1 MTIKTKLTLN
11 VIIVILIVAGVAIAS
26 IVGMRFVDSKLKD
39 LTQRSTPFQMRTVE
53 FQRQIQEATADL
65 IKVSAS
71 RNRSEFQSAKAEAEK
86 TLAQVATGQEALQAL
101 SGDVKLEAHEA
112 LAGIATELFT
122 VTSGKLKAEEDA
134 TTANKAI
141 NDRLLE
147 ATTRLKELDAKIKG
161 LQSTSSSSYSRSVTE
176 TKSVSDRAR
185 SVEALKL
192 TLKDFHLGLLEVS
205 KASTKKGV
213 LISQAKCN
221 TAISKALQN
230 EAAKS
235 SSGISTDLKYLNA
248 RIVPFGKAQGATL
261 DPGVTDTSA
270 RDQLFSEITQKMNAV
285 NLVLEQESAMATDTL
300 GSETRKQASYFGN
313 STVATG
319 VMANNSE
326 LLSLGLKV
334 DGLTSRLFTATSAKD
349 VDAIEGEMN
358 GLFGR
363 ISQVDAQLSK
373 SLVKLNARN
382 ETALLRQAEGAI
394 GTVKG
399 LLFVKDGVLSKIR
412 NRLDMEV
419 KATAAMG
426 KLREIVQKQAE
437 SGQKTVSVAQV
448 DQEKA
453 ITTVNRM
460 VHFSTLLIGAISL
473 GAIFFGIVFGVWVY
487 RSISKPLA
495 QLLGV
500 SQAVAK
506 GDLSVRIDTNNSDE
520 VGKVQLAMGEMVN
533 NLRGMVG
540 KIKDAT
546 QSLASSSEELSATAV
561 ALERGAEEQTTRIDQ
576 SATAMTEMTQTTVEV
591 AKNSTDTSDAALQM
605 KGIADRGKVAMQTT
619 ARELDR
625 FAESVKEAAQKVESL
640 GKQSEEI
647 SDVVTLINDIANQTN
662 LLALNAAIE
671 AARAGE
677 QGRGFAVVADNV
689 RELAER
695 TATATQEISQTVKT
709 MQTSVRDSVAFMHE
723 ERESVETVQG
733 QVQQTLVAIGEIVNY
748 VEQVADMVQRIAVA
762 AEEQSS
768 TSEEVSKNMDGIHTI
783 ARELRSSFT
792 DISHSSGGLS
802 QLATELNGMVGWFR
816 V

>member
-11 VIIVILIVAGVAIAS
+11 VITVILIVAGVAVAS
-26 IVGMRFVDSKLKD
+26 IVGLRFVDSKLQD

-65 IKVSAS
+65 IKASVS
-71 RNRSEFQSAKAEAEK
+71 RNRGEFEAAKTESDK
-86 TLAQVATGQEALQAL
+86 SLAVVETGQGALQAL
-101 SGDVKLEAHEA
+101 SGDVKLEAHQA
-112 LAGIATELFT
+112 LTGIAGEIFT
-122 VTSGKLKAEEDA
+122 VTRGKLKAEEDA
-134 TTANKAI
+134 AAANKAI
-141 NDRLLE
+141 TERIRE
-147 ATTRLKELDAKIKG
+147 ATARLKELDAKIKG
-161 LQSTSSSSYSRSVTE
+161 LQSASSSSYSRSVTE
-176 TKSVSDRAR
+176 TKGVSDRVR
-185 SVEALKL
+185 NVEALKL
-192 TLKDFHLGLLEVS
+192 TLKDFHLGLMEVS
-205 KASTKKGV
+205 KAQSKKGV

-221 TAISKALQN
+221 SAMNKALQN
-230 EAAKS
+230 EVAR
-235 SSGISTDLKYLNA
+235 SSGSISGDLKYLNSKIA
-248 RIVPFGKAQGATL
+248 PFGKAQGAAL
-261 DPGVTDTSA
+261 EPGVTDTSA

-285 NLVLEQESAMATDTL
+285 NLVLEQEAAMASDTL
-300 GSETRKQASYFGN
+300 SSESRKQSSYFGN
-313 STVATG
+313 STIATG
-319 VMANNSE
+319 VMASNSE

-334 DGLTSRLFTATSAKD
+334 DGLASRLFTAGTSKD
-349 VDAIEGEMN
+349 VDAIEAELN
-358 GLFGR
+358 GIFVH
-363 ISQVDAQLSK
+363 IAQVDGQLIKALS
-373 SLVKLNARN
+373 KLNARG
-382 ETALLRQAEGAI
+382 EMALLRQAEGALSTI
-394 GTVKG
+394 KG

-412 NRLDMEV
+412 NRLDMEA
-419 KATAAMG
+419 KAATAMG
-426 KLREIVQKQAE
+426 KLREIVKQQAE

-453 ITTVNRM
+453 ITTVNKM
-460 VHFSTLLIGAISL
+460 VRFSTLLIAAISL
-473 GAIFFGIVFGVWVY
+473 GAVIFGIIFGIWVY
-487 RSISKPLA
+487 RSISRPLA

-506 GDLSVRIDTNNSDE
+506 GDLGIRIDSNNADE
-520 VGKVQLAMGEMVN
+520 VGKVQAAMAEMVD

-561 ALERGAEEQTTRIDQ
+561 ALESGAEEQTARIDQ
-576 SATAMTEMTQTTVEV
+576 SATAMTEMTQTTIEV
-591 AKNSTDTSDAALQM
+591 ARNSSDTSDAATHM
-605 KGIADRGKVAMQTT
+605 KGIAERGKQAMQET
-619 ARELDR
+619 AQELDR
-625 FAESVKEAAQKVESL
+625 FAESVQQAAQKVESL

-695 TATATQEISQTVKT
+695 TSTATQEISQTVKT
-709 MQTSVRDSVAFMHE
+709 MQNSVRSSVDYMHE
-723 ERESVETVQG
+723 ERESVQKVQG
-733 QVQQTLVAIGEIVNY
+733 QVQQTLGAIGEIVSY

-768 TSEEVSKNMDGIHTI
+768 TSSEVSQNMEGVHEI
-783 ARELRSSFT
+783 AKELRSSFT
-792 DISHSSGGLS
+792 DIRHSSGSLS